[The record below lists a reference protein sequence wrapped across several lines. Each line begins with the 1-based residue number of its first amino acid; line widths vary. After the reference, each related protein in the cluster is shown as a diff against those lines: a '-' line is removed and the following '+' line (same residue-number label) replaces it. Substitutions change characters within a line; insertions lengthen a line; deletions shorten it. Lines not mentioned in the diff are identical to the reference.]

1 MDSALLKERE
11 AFKKRAMAVPVVE
24 NRSNKRESPPRDK
37 KKPLVPSKVLKP
49 PSAPKDPFRY
59 KTIAGGGANSFS
71 VLAKIVKYMRTRH
84 LEGDT
89 HPLTLEEILDETSQ
103 MDIGVR
109 HKQWLQ
115 QEALIS
121 NPKIDVTDD
130 GKYAFKPPYNVKDR
144 KSLLRLLERHMQRGL
159 GGIYL
164 EDIRESMANADDV
177 LKKLGDNILYI
188 TRPTD
193 KKVVLFFNDK
203 SVLVPIDEDLIKLWH
218 SVSVDSVDDAKI
230 EEYLKRQGIQ
240 SMQDHGLK
248 KVDPAVKRKKGAQ
261 KKARKYRRHNEHLSD
276 VLMEFTET

>member
-1 MDSALLKERE
+1 
-11 AFKKRAMAVPVVE
+11 
-24 NRSNKRESPPRDK
+24 
-37 KKPLVPSKVLKP
+37 
-49 PSAPKDPFRY
+49 
-59 KTIAGGGANSFS
+59 
-71 VLAKIVKYMRTRH
+71 
-84 LEGDT
+84 
-89 HPLTLEEILDETSQ
+89 

-193 KKVVLFFNDK
+193 KKVCINWAAFYV
-203 SVLVPIDEDLIKLWH
+203 
-218 SVSVDSVDDAKI
+218 
-230 EEYLKRQGIQ
+230 
-240 SMQDHGLK
+240 
-248 KVDPAVKRKKGAQ
+248 
-261 KKARKYRRHNEHLSD
+261 
-276 VLMEFTET
+276 